1 MNGFLGFLHD
11 ISRVLFANELAMKS
25 FVHATWR
32 YLGRWFGDYGYLGRH
47 IQASGYVFFL
57 IA

>member
-1 MNGFLGFLHD
+1 MNSFLGFLHD
-11 ISRVLFANELAMKS
+11 ISREFFANELAMKS

-32 YLGRWFGDYGYLGRH
+32 YLRRWFGDYGYLGRH
-47 IQASGYVFFL
+47 IQASGYGFL